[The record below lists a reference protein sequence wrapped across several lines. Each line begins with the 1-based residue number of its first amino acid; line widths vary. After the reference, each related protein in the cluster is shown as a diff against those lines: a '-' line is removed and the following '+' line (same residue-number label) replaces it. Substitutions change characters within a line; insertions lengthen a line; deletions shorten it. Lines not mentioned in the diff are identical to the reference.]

1 MENPQF
7 QPLTSDIGNIS
18 VENANTYCDV
28 GITSINALGNKVTD
42 WSFVFILEQNFN
54 FVFRENL
61 PEEVSNSELI
71 GRVVPHRHMLQPM
84 IQLSR
89 VSRAERPSYT
99 FTLES
104 K

>member
-1 MENPQF
+1 MENKQF
-7 QPLTSDIGNIS
+7 QPVTTDIGNIS
-18 VENANTYCDV
+18 VEKANNYGDV

-42 WSFVFILEQNFN
+42 WSFVFILEEDFN
-54 FVFRENL
+54 FEFRENL
-61 PEEVSNSELI
+61 GDGVSNSELI
-71 GRVVPHRHMLQPM
+71 GRVVHRNMLQPM